1 MKLQRIKSLSDF
13 SLFEDLEA
21 NALSELEKLAQPRL
35 APKGRLLYLPGDES
49 EAVFFLAAGRVKIS
63 RLSDH
68 GKEFI
73 LEIVEP
79 GTCFGE
85 AGVLDV
91 DVRDAAPV
99 PGILLGDDGR
109 RAALAVPAKAFRSA
123 LVHTPGLLMKLTQL
137 MGRRQQQLEKRLM
150 DVVYKNA
157 PQRLADLLL
166 QLSQNYGVRDS
177 RGILLRIKLSQSALG
192 NLLGVSREI
201 VNHTFSGLRR
211 RGVIDVTEGRVII
224 QNPQALAELAA

>member
-1 MKLQRIKSLSDF
+1 MKLRKTLNVLDF
-13 SLFEDLEA
+13 ALFEDLDPQDA
-21 NALSELEKLAQPRL
+21 KELESRSQTRL
-35 APKGRLLYLPGDES
+35 AEKGRLLYLPGDRS
-49 EAVFFLAAGRVKIS
+49 DAVYFLASGRVKIS
-63 RLSDH
+63 RLSDN

-79 GTCFGE
+79 SSFFGE
-85 AGVLDV
+85 TGVLNEEPRETV
-91 DVRDAAPV
+91 AE
-99 PGILLGDDGR
+99 
-109 RAALAVPAKAFRSA
+109 ALEPSTLHALPEMAFRGM
-123 LVHTPGLLMKLTQL
+123 LKRRPKLLMKLAQL
-137 MGRRQQQLEKRLM
+137 MAQRQKQLEKRLM

-166 QLSQNYGVRDS
+166 QLSQNYGVQDS

-211 RGVIDVTEGRVII
+211 RGVIDVAEGRVII
-224 QNPQALAELAA
+224 QNPKALAELAA

>member
-1 MKLQRIKSLSDF
+1 MKLRRMLNLRDF
-13 SLFEDLEA
+13 ALFENLDFEEIT
-21 NALSELEKLAQPRL
+21 ELESRSQTRVAE
-35 APKGRLLYLPGDES
+35 KGRLLYLPGDRS
-49 EAVFFLAAGRVKIS
+49 DAVYFLASGRIKIS
-63 RLSDH
+63 RLSDN

-79 GTCFGE
+79 GSFFGE
-85 AGVLDV
+85 TGVLDEEPRETMAEALEPSTFYV
-91 DVRDAAPV
+91 VPEVR
-99 PGILLGDDGR
+99 
-109 RAALAVPAKAFRSA
+109 FRSM
-123 LVHTPGLLMKLTQL
+123 LKRCPELLMKLAQL
-137 MGRRQQQLEKRLM
+137 MGRRQKKLEKRLM

-166 QLSQNYGVRDS
+166 ELSQNYGVPDS

-211 RGVIDVTEGRVII
+211 RGVITVAEGRVII
-224 QNPQALAELAA
+224 QDPEALAALAA

>member
-1 MKLQRIKSLSDF
+1 MRHLRSKGLGEFD
-13 SLFEDLEA
+13 LFEGLEPREMRDLEA
-21 NALSELEKLAQPRL
+21 SARAQI
-35 APKGRLLYLPGDES
+35 ADKGRLVYLPGDRS
-49 EAVFFLAAGRVKIS
+49 GAVFFLVSGRVKLS
-63 RLSDH
+63 RLSTS

-79 GTCFGE
+79 GSFFGE
-85 AGVLDV
+85 TGVLDE
-91 DVRDAAPV
+91 RPRETMAEALEASS
-99 PGILLGDDGR
+99 LLV
-109 RAALAVPAKAFRSA
+109 VPAVTFRA
-123 LVHTPGLLMKLTQL
+123 VLKRRPELLMKLAQL
-137 MGRRQQQLEKRLM
+137 MGRRQKQLEKRLM

-166 QLSQNYGVRDS
+166 QLSEHYGVRDS

-211 RGVIDVTEGRVII
+211 RGVIEIADGRVII
-224 QNPQALAELAA
+224 QNPGALAELAA

>member
-1 MKLQRIKSLSDF
+1 MKLQHVRSLSDF

-21 NALSELEKLAQPRL
+21 TELSELEMLTQTRI
-35 APKGRLLYLPGDES
+35 APKGRLIYLPGDDS

-68 GKEFI
+68 GKELI
-73 LEIVEP
+73 LQIVAP

-85 AGVLDV
+85 AGVLDERSRETV
-91 DVRDAAPV
+91 AEVLEAAT
-99 PGILLGDDGR
+99 I
-109 RAALAVPAKAFRSA
+109 LAVPAKAFRAA
-123 LVHTPGLLMKLTQL
+123 LARTPTLPMKLTQL
-137 MGRRQQQLEKRLM
+137 MGRRQLQLEKRLM

-166 QLSQNYGVRDS
+166 ELSQDYGVRDS

-224 QNPQALAELAA
+224 QKPETLAELAA

>member
-1 MKLQRIKSLSDF
+1 MKLRRMLNLRDF
-13 SLFEDLEA
+13 ALFENLDFEEIT
-21 NALSELEKLAQPRL
+21 ELESRSQTRVAE
-35 APKGRLLYLPGDES
+35 KGRLLYLPGDRS
-49 EAVFFLAAGRVKIS
+49 DAVYFLASGRIKIS
-63 RLSDH
+63 RLSDN

-79 GTCFGE
+79 GSFFGE
-85 AGVLDV
+85 TGVLDEEPRETMAEALEPSTFYV
-91 DVRDAAPV
+91 V
-99 PGILLGDDGR
+99 PK
-109 RAALAVPAKAFRSA
+109 VQFRSM
-123 LVHTPGLLMKLTQL
+123 LKRCPELLMKLAQL
-137 MGRRQQQLEKRLM
+137 MGRRQKKLEKRLM

-166 QLSQNYGVRDS
+166 ELSQNYGVPDS

-211 RGVIDVTEGRVII
+211 RGVITVAEGRVII
-224 QNPQALAELAA
+224 QDPEALAALAA

>member
-1 MKLQRIKSLSDF
+1 MKLRRMLNLRDF
-13 SLFEDLEA
+13 ALFENLDFEEIT
-21 NALSELEKLAQPRL
+21 ELESRSQTRIAE
-35 APKGRLLYLPGDES
+35 KGRLLYLPGDRS
-49 EAVFFLAAGRVKIS
+49 DAVYFLASGRIKIS
-63 RLSDH
+63 RLSDN

-79 GTCFGE
+79 GSFFGE
-85 AGVLDV
+85 TGVLDEEPRETMAEALEPSTLYV
-91 DVRDAAPV
+91 VPEVR
-99 PGILLGDDGR
+99 
-109 RAALAVPAKAFRSA
+109 FRSM
-123 LVHTPGLLMKLTQL
+123 LKRRPELLMKLAQL
-137 MGRRQQQLEKRLM
+137 MGRRQKKLEKRLM

-166 QLSQNYGVRDS
+166 ELSQNYGVPDS

-211 RGVIDVTEGRVII
+211 RGVITVAGGRVII
-224 QNPQALAELAA
+224 QDPEALAALAA

>member
-1 MKLQRIKSLSDF
+1 MKLRRMLNLRDF
-13 SLFEDLEA
+13 ALFENLDFEEFT
-21 NALSELEKLAQPRL
+21 ELESRSQTRIAE
-35 APKGRLLYLPGDES
+35 KGRLLYLPGDRS
-49 EAVFFLAAGRVKIS
+49 DAVYFLASGRIKIS
-63 RLSDH
+63 RLSDN

-79 GTCFGE
+79 GSFFGE
-85 AGVLDV
+85 TGVLDEEPRETMAEALEPSTLYV
-91 DVRDAAPV
+91 VPEVR
-99 PGILLGDDGR
+99 
-109 RAALAVPAKAFRSA
+109 FRSM
-123 LVHTPGLLMKLTQL
+123 LKRRPELLMKLAQL
-137 MGRRQQQLEKRLM
+137 MGRRQKKLEKRLM

-166 QLSQNYGVRDS
+166 ELSQNYGVPDS

-211 RGVIDVTEGRVII
+211 RGVITVAEGRVII
-224 QNPQALAELAA
+224 QDPEALAALAA

>member
-1 MKLQRIKSLSDF
+1 MMKLQRIRSLGEF
-13 SLFEDLEA
+13 ALFEGLEA
-21 NALSELEKLAQPRL
+21 QELSEIAAITQIRP
-35 APKGRLLYLPGDES
+35 APKGRLLYLPGDDS
-49 EAVFFLAAGRVKIS
+49 EAVFFLASGRVKIS

-79 GTCFGE
+79 GGSFGE
-85 AGVLDV
+85 AGVLDNKTRETV
-91 DVRDAAPV
+91 AE
-99 PGILLGDDGR
+99 ILEPS
-109 RAALAVPAKAFRSA
+109 AIFAVPAKAFRATLKRNPS
-123 LVHTPGLLMKLTQL
+123 LLMTLTRS

-166 QLSQNYGVRDS
+166 DLSENYGVRDS

-201 VNHTFSGLRR
+201 VNHTFSGLKR
-211 RGVIDVTEGRVII
+211 RGVITVAEGRVII
-224 QNPQALAELAA
+224 QNPEALAELAA

>member
-1 MKLQRIKSLSDF
+1 MKLQRTKHLGEF
-13 SLFEDLEA
+13 ALFEDLVA
-21 NALSELEKLAQPRL
+21 NELSALEGVTQTRF
-35 APKGRLLYLPGDES
+35 APKGRLLYLPGDDA
-49 EAVFFLAAGRVKIS
+49 EAVFFLASGRVKIS

-73 LEIVEP
+73 LDIVEP
-79 GTCFGE
+79 GASFGE
-85 AGVLDV
+85 AAVLDDRPRETV
-91 DVRDAAPV
+91 AEVLEPST
-99 PGILLGDDGR
+99 L
-109 RAALAVPAKAFRSA
+109 LAVPAKAFRAA
-123 LVHTPGLLMKLTQL
+123 LKRNPALLMKLTQL
-137 MGRRQQQLEKRLM
+137 MGRRHQRLEKRLM

-166 QLSQNYGVRDS
+166 ELSENYGVRDS

-211 RGVIDVTEGRVII
+211 RGVIDVAEGRVII
-224 QNPQALAELAA
+224 QNPEALAELAA

>member
-1 MKLQRIKSLSDF
+1 MKLRRMLNLRDF
-13 SLFEDLEA
+13 ALFENLDFEEIT
-21 NALSELEKLAQPRL
+21 ELESRSQTRIAE
-35 APKGRLLYLPGDES
+35 KGRLLYLPGDRS
-49 EAVFFLAAGRVKIS
+49 DAVYFLASGRIKIS
-63 RLSDH
+63 RLSDN

-79 GTCFGE
+79 GSFFGE
-85 AGVLDV
+85 TGVLDEEPRETMAEALEPSTFYV
-91 DVRDAAPV
+91 VPEVR
-99 PGILLGDDGR
+99 
-109 RAALAVPAKAFRSA
+109 FRSM
-123 LVHTPGLLMKLTQL
+123 LKRCPELLMKLAQL
-137 MGRRQQQLEKRLM
+137 MGRRQKKLEKRLM

-166 QLSQNYGVRDS
+166 ELSQNYGVPDS

-211 RGVIDVTEGRVII
+211 RGVITVAEGRVII
-224 QNPQALAELAA
+224 QDPEALAALAA

>member
-1 MKLQRIKSLSDF
+1 MKLRRMLNLRDF
-13 SLFEDLEA
+13 ALFENLDFEEIT
-21 NALSELEKLAQPRL
+21 ELESRSQTRIAEKR
-35 APKGRLLYLPGDES
+35 RLLYLPGDRS
-49 EAVFFLAAGRVKIS
+49 DAVYFLVSGRIKIS
-63 RLSDH
+63 RLSDN

-79 GTCFGE
+79 GSFFGE
-85 AGVLDV
+85 TGVLDEEPRETMAEALEPSTFYV
-91 DVRDAAPV
+91 VPEVR
-99 PGILLGDDGR
+99 
-109 RAALAVPAKAFRSA
+109 FRSM
-123 LVHTPGLLMKLTQL
+123 LKRRPELLMKLAQL
-137 MGRRQQQLEKRLM
+137 MGRRQKKLEKRLM

-166 QLSQNYGVRDS
+166 ELSQNYGVPDS

-211 RGVIDVTEGRVII
+211 RGVITVAEGRVII
-224 QNPQALAELAA
+224 QDPEALAALAA